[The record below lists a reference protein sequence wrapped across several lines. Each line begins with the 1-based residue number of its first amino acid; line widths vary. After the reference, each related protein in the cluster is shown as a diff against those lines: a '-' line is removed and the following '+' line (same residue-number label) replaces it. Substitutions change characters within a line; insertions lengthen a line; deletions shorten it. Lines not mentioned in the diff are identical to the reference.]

1 MNRSYYEKFFE
12 KIVNFAGY
20 PKKVVELGVFKGKFG
35 KRFLTQ
41 FPEVDEY
48 WGIDPY
54 IPYEKEDGAFV
65 YHHTVLRMPEDI
77 NDPFEWHYVQTS
89 KKMREYPQ
97 YTLLRMKSHEASIFF
112 PDEYLDFVYIDGD
125 HKYEEVKRDIECWFP
140 KVKKGGC
147 IGGHDYGKKNYLGVR
162 RAVKESF
169 GDFVITI
176 PSVTVWLYHVK

>member
-1 MNRSYYEKFFE
+1 
-12 KIVNFAGY
+12 VN
-20 PKKVVELGVFKGKFG
+20 
-35 KRFLTQ
+35 
-41 FPEVDEY
+41 
-48 WGIDPY
+48 I
-54 IPYEKEDGAFV
+54 
-65 YHHTVLRMPEDI
+65 H
-77 NDPFEWHYVQTS
+77 
-89 KKMREYPQ
+89 
-97 YTLLRMKSHEASIFF
+97 SIL